1 MSNIFDN
8 LQAKAHSLVNQVMG
22 YDCTWGEHVAR
33 VLFND
38 PSKKYQL
45 AGLDFE
51 PAGWSME
58 YKEGDL
64 PGLYERSQQGEID
77 EVTIGTT
84 DYWVRSVRKE
94 FDGKSYTA
102 QLELKP

>member
-1 MSNIFDN
+1 MSNIFDG
-8 LQAKAHSLVNQVMG
+8 LQRATHSLVNKVMG
-22 YDCTWGEHVAR
+22 CDAAWGEHTAR

-64 PGLYERSQQGEID
+64 PGLYESSQAGDIT
-77 EVTIGTT
+77 EVTINTT
-84 DYWVRSVRKE
+84 EYWVRSVRKE

-102 QLELKP
+102 QLELKR

>member
-1 MSNIFDN
+1 MSNIFDRM
-8 LQAKAHSLVNQVMG
+8 QSAAHSLVNEVMG
-22 YDCTWGEHVAR
+22 YDCNWGDTTAR

-64 PGLYERSQQGEID
+64 PGLYESIQQANVE

-84 DYWVRSVRKE
+84 EYWVRSVRKE
-94 FDGKSYTA
+94 FDGKTYTA
-102 QLELKP
+102 QLELKQ

>member
-1 MSNIFDN
+1 M
-8 LQAKAHSLVNQVMG
+8 QAKVHSIVNDVMG
-22 YDCTWGEHVAR
+22 YDCTWGEHTAR

-64 PGLYERSQQGEID
+64 VGLYDSVQAGEI
-77 EVTIGTT
+77 EEITIGTT
-84 DYWVRSVRKE
+84 EYYVRSVRKE

>member
-1 MSNIFDN
+1 MSNLFDS
-8 LQAKAHSLVNQVMG
+8 LQNKTYSIVANTMG
-22 YDCTWGEHVAR
+22 NDCTWGAHVAR

-45 AGLDFE
+45 AGIDFE

-58 YKEGDL
+58 YQEGDL
-64 PGLYERSQQGEID
+64 PGLYESVNSGDIEQ
-77 EVTIGTT
+77 VTIEGNS
-84 DYWVRSVRKE
+84 YAVRSVRKE

-102 QLELKP
+102 QLEKL